1 MELSLGL
8 IYWIKGLPDTRP
20 EYSGLKALMMGPFVM
35 AGLTHD
41 SRWLELDE
49 ASLGAAMS
57 EPGDPEELLSLQ
69 VGGWGGGGVSVGRE
83 GNKVVSEGEAPLL
96 LGRPVPPPQASLYSP
111 HTSSSGMMPTMPTC
125 HPWRTAATR
134 SMQPSASSGAGT
146 SNWTRH
152 R

>member
-1 MELSLGL
+1 MELSLVELSLGL

-96 LGRPVPPPQASLYSP
+96 GRPVPLHRPHSIPLILPLPQA
-111 HTSSSGMMPTMPTC
+111 
-125 HPWRTAATR
+125 
-134 SMQPSASSGAGT
+134 
-146 SNWTRH
+146 
-152 R
+152 